1 MGIEILT
8 LLTLLLLPEALSA
21 KSARI
26 VSHCVIFSL
35 PNTFFSIKLHVERK
49 KKKSKTGTA
58 DRYGRDA

>member
-8 LLTLLLLPEALSA
+8 LLTLLLLPETLSA

-35 PNTFFSIKLHVERK
+35 PNAFFSIKLHVERK